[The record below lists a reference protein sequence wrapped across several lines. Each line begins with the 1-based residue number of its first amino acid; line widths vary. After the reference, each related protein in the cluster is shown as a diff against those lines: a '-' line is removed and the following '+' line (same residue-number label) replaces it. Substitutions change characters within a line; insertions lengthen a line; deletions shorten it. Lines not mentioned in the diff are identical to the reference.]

1 MKHLKKF
8 NKENE
13 NELSTKLN
21 LQKKVFYLLIP
32 FQKKE
37 ERKKKILESTKQLN
51 ILSVRNK

>member
-32 FQKKE
+32 F
-37 ERKKKILESTKQLN
+37 
-51 ILSVRNK
+51 